1 MTPSELARIF
11 ERYYTTKS
19 SGTGLGLPIVQRII
33 NSHEGQVHAESE
45 QGAGTTFRVELP
57 IR

>member
-1 MTPSELARIF
+1 MNQSELARIF

-33 NSHEGQVHAESE
+33 NSHEGTICAESE
-45 QGAGTTFRVELP
+45 SGEGTTFRIELP